1 MKEEKQIQDILAEYE
16 EATSNRKGSLKSTR
30 TTYAKRIAA
39 LYSSEPQC
47 HKSKTCE
54 SYGDCAAAESL
65 VMELVDRFKA
75 IRADQNKKIG
85 ELLEHQEC
93 ITASDLYQIVT
104 HLKQGKMPS

>member
-54 SYGDCAAAESL
+54 SYGDCAACIPVPSTPASIPKL
-65 VMELVDRFKA
+65 QK
-75 IRADQNKKIG
+75 G
-85 ELLEHQEC
+85 EE
-93 ITASDLYQIVT
+93 V
-104 HLKQGKMPS
+104 